1 MITLVAVVT
10 LYSARV
16 TLYSAR
22 VTLYSARV
30 TLVAGVPP
38 RYVFPLYIHPFGRD
52 KGPVIKYGE
61 RGGGGW
67 RRKWGVPR
75 YFCAVKGVPK
85 NSNEKGV
92 F

>member
-1 MITLVAVVT
+1 MITLVAV
-10 LYSARV
+10 V

-61 RGGGGW
+61 RGGGAW
-67 RRKWGVPR
+67 RRKCGGGGFPGISVL
-75 YFCAVKGVPK
+75 
-85 NSNEKGV
+85 
-92 F
+92 